1 MMNKLIL
8 SLGMS
13 LFLLSGCSSILPKG
27 APAPRQYTL
36 NAPVTTEAGD
46 KIPARLQILIPQAT
60 PGLETER
67 IVLRN
72 TDNQVDYFAD
82 TKWTGTLTALVQS
95 LLVESFDNTHRLQSV
110 GSDLVAINQNYNLL
124 IEIRDFQAE
133 YLKGS
138 SNPRAHIRIIAK
150 LIKSDTNDVVTTNTY
165 DESAMASGNNLQE
178 IIPAFDKAWQQASAK
193 IVSDTLQTLGTIPVK
208 K

>member
-1 MMNKLIL
+1 MTKHFTLIVA
-8 SLGMS
+8 SLLLLTACGS
-13 LFLLSGCSSILPKG
+13 LLPKG

-36 NAPVTTEAGD
+36 NAPRNVETGARL
-46 KIPARLQILIPQAT
+46 PVRLQILIPQAT

-95 LLVESFDNTHRLQSV
+95 LLVESFDNSHRLESV

-133 YLKGS
+133 YIKGS
-138 SNPRAHIRIIAK
+138 STPRAHIRLIAK
-150 LIKSDTNDVVTTNTY
+150 LIKSDMNDVLTTVTYNET
-165 DESAMASGNNLQE
+165 AMASGNNLQE
-178 IIPAFDKAWQQASAK
+178 IIPAFDEAWQKASTR
-193 IVSDTLQTLGTIPVK
+193 IVSDTLQNLSQQK
-208 K
+208 

>member
-1 MMNKLIL
+1 MTKYL
-8 SLGMS
+8 SLIFAS
-13 LFLLSGCSSILPKG
+13 LFLLTACGSLLPKG
-27 APAPRQYTL
+27 APAPRLYTL
-36 NAPVTTEAGD
+36 NAPRTMETGN
-46 KIPARLQILIPQAT
+46 KIPVRLQILLPQAT

-95 LLVESFDNTHRLQSV
+95 LLVESFDNTRRLESV

-133 YLKGS
+133 YRKGAAA
-138 SNPRAHIRIIAK
+138 PYAHVRLVAK
-150 LIKSDTNDVVTTNTY
+150 LIKADTNDVLTTATY
-165 DESAMASGNNLQE
+165 NESVAANGNSLQE
-178 IIPAFDKAWQQASAK
+178 IIPAFDAAWQKVSSE
-193 IVSDTLQTLGTIPVK
+193 IVRDSLQKLGIQK
-208 K
+208 